1 MNREKANF
9 SRFAPAS
16 GRNTVAGVHGKAAT
30 LSVRLTDA
38 YTRLLPRTPVT
49 GGPRERRE
57 YLEMQ
62 QKP

>member
-1 MNREKANF
+1 MNREKPNF

-38 YTRLLPRTPVT
+38 YRRLVPRTPVT
-49 GGPRERRE
+49 IGPREL
-57 YLEMQ
+57 LE
-62 QKP
+62 